1 MTERMTERMDTM
13 YHIYLKDRCVHYG
26 LDAEEFEK
34 KWNEVKGMV
43 GLMKTEYTIED
54 LSYEELNYSRTAMID
69 SSH

>member
-1 MTERMTERMDTM
+1 M

-26 LDAEEFEK
+26 LTEEEFRNT
-34 KWNEVKGMV
+34 WSNMKGMV

-54 LSYEELNYSRTAMID
+54 LSYEELKYSRTATID